1 LRRNEIT
8 GSVALGILVL
18 LAALLAL
25 RFDLLSLLFPDT
37 PRVVDTPRA
46 SAPKRIGTAVGGA
59 PVERRPADDRVAEA
73 SGSTFDVVRI
83 DPEGSSVF
91 AGRAPANAN
100 VTVLANEKPVA
111 TAKADEGGAWAAV
124 IDRKFAP
131 GDYQLSLS
139 AKPSGS
145 GPQVTGQSVNVT
157 IASNAQTAPPEVK
170 TAAMPAAPAPI
181 LFAYDEA
188 KIAATGRNQAAA
200 LREFLRQRQLAAVT
214 LTGHA
219 DERGSDAYN
228 MQLSRNR
235 LENVARYLRESGYAG
250 RLVLVPKGRSE
261 PFVGADRIKL
271 PKEDAFR
278 LDRRVE
284 LRLQ

>member
-25 RFDLLSLLFPDT
+25 RFDLLSLLVPDA
-37 PRVVDTPRA
+37 PHSADTPRA

-59 PVERRPADDRVAEA
+59 PVERRPPNDRPAQA
-73 SGSTFDVVRI
+73 SSSTFDVVRI

-111 TAKADEGGAWAAV
+111 TATADEGGAWATV

-131 GDYQLSLS
+131 GDYQLSLT

-145 GPQVTGQSVNVT
+145 GAQVSGQSVNVT
-157 IASNAQTAPPEVK
+157 IASNALAAPAEVRV
-170 TAAMPAAPAPI
+170 AAMPAAPAPI

-188 KIAATGRNQAAA
+188 NIAAIGRNQAAA

-228 MQLSRNR
+228 MQLSRQR
-235 LENVARYLRESGYAG
+235 LESVARYLRESGYAG
-250 RLVLVPKGRSE
+250 KLVLVPKGRSE
-261 PFVGADRIKL
+261 PFAGVDRIKL
-271 PKEDAFR
+271 PKGDAFQ